1 MPKINDSY
9 RYIYISNIFPQAN
22 MIKINVPMCIL
33 MNIIGILII
42 NTYNSCYYDAS
53 NMSRVPEER
62 ERRRKKKRSHDRR

>member
-42 NTYNSCYYDAS
+42 NTYTIAVII
-53 NMSRVPEER
+53 MPAI
-62 ERRRKKKRSHDRR
+62 